1 MKLTKEQA
9 DYIRNTK
16 SYKTEGFVQKMFA
29 RILSKRLKNSSD
41 FKKAVDKADKA
52 ADDLRNQIKKAE
64 KAGVKIAP
72 GLKKYAGL

>member
-29 RILSKRLKNSSD
+29 RILSKRLKNI
-41 FKKAVDKADKA
+41 
-52 ADDLRNQIKKAE
+52 L
-64 KAGVKIAP
+64 
-72 GLKKYAGL
+72 